1 MQKKL
6 LEVLIC
12 PQCLPYEYPLKVTV
26 REEEA
31 EDILSGDL
39 SCPVCARK
47 YPIKDGVAFLDPRT
61 LNPGFVSDRYESET
75 LLASYLW
82 SHYGD
87 LMADPEASTAYREWG
102 KLLPKGSG
110 WGVDIGAAVG
120 RFSCEM
126 SRTCDF
132 VIGIDTSA
140 SFISSARRLLRDR
153 TFSVNLPEEGR
164 LCRAVTFNLPPTW
177 SSKTIELVVA
187 DAQALP
193 FKADLFSQVASLNLV
208 DKLPRPLLHLTE
220 VNRVARC
227 QEAHF
232 LFSDPFS
239 WSTEAAP
246 EKEWLGG
253 TEMGDFRGY
262 AKDNLNRLLSD
273 PKGLLQPAWRIAGE
287 GSVWWKIRTHR
298 NHYELIRSCYLQ
310 AER

>member
-1 MQKKL
+1 MQKKI

-12 PQCLPYEYPLKVTV
+12 PQCLPCEHPLKVTI

-39 SCPVCARK
+39 ICPVCARK

-61 LNPGFVSDRYESET
+61 PDPGLGLDRYESDA

-82 SHYGD
+82 SHFGD
-87 LMADPEASTAYREWG
+87 LMDEPEASTAYREWG
-102 KLLPKGSG
+102 EILPEGRG

-126 SRTCDF
+126 SRSCDF
-132 VIGIDTSA
+132 VIGLDTSA
-140 SFISSARRLLRDR
+140 SFISAARRLLRER
-153 TFSVNLPEEGR
+153 TFPVTLPEEGR
-164 LCRAVTFNLPPTW
+164 LCREVTLNLPVTW
-177 SSKTIELVVA
+177 SAKSIEFIVA

-193 FKADLFSQVASLNLV
+193 FKADFFSQAASLNLV

-220 VNRVARC
+220 MNRVVRSQGA
-227 QEAHF
+227 QF

-253 TEMGDFRGY
+253 TESGDFRGY
-262 AKDNLNRLLSD
+262 AKDNLKRLFSD
-273 PKGLLQPAWRIAGE
+273 AKGLLQPAWRIAGE

-298 NHYELIRSCYLQ
+298 NHYELIRSCYLH